1 MREYV
6 ARIGS
11 VAGLT
16 TALFICGLALPL
28 LTHAQDAS
36 TTDTVFIARALIT
49 NIVSDTM
56 TVVAT
61 DTPDNYSEIVMA
73 RILNG
78 TERGQTI
85 EYQIFGTVGDGQNVS
100 KGDIMYVSRYL
111 ESDNDP
117 MATVYTYNN
126 IDHYR
131 LPALAFFVILFLG
144 CVVFIGGKQGI
155 RGLVTLTGVIC
166 LIVFVLLPGIL
177 HGYSALALSVLVA
190 SLIASIGAYITH
202 GFSKMTTSAVI
213 GMILTILIATFLA
226 DISVHTAYLSGI
238 TDESTYNL
246 LSSPGYGDVNF
257 QGLLL
262 GAMIIGLLGVLYDAA
277 IGQAVAVEELTRAAP
292 HLPRAT
298 IYKRAFRIG
307 REHIGALVN
316 TLVLAYVGTSLP
328 IFLWYSGSSL
338 FSSTYYSPVINQE
351 WFVTEIMRMT
361 IGGIGLML
369 TVPITTLIAVWILVR
384 NSEASNTETLAEEKA
399 VVEKITHSHV
409 HTNDSAPKNDVQ
421 FRPYGLW

>member
-1 MREYV
+1 MR
-6 ARIGS
+6 ID
-11 VAGLT
+11 LT
-16 TALFICGLALPL
+16 RFKLTAPLLSLFFICSIALPVVA
-28 LTHAQDAS
+28 HAQDAS
-36 TTDTVFIARALIT
+36 TTDAIFIARALIT
-49 NIVSDTM
+49 NVVSDVTSE
-56 TVVAT
+56 VAT
-61 DTPDNYSEIVMA
+61 DTAEDYAEVVTA
-73 RILNG
+73 RLLNG
-78 TERGQTI
+78 TEDGKTI
-85 EYQIFGTVGDGQNVS
+85 EYQISGTVGDGQYVS
-100 KGDIMYVSRYL
+100 KGDIMYVTRYL
-111 ESDNDP
+111 DSGNDP
-117 MATVYTYNN
+117 VATVYTYEG

-155 RGLVTLTGVIC
+155 RGLITLAGVIC
-166 LIVFVLLPGIL
+166 LIIFVLLPGVL
-177 HGYSALALSVLVA
+177 HGYSATVLSILVA

-213 GMILTILIATFLA
+213 GMILTILVATLLA
-226 DISVHTAYLSGI
+226 DIAVHTAYLSGI

-246 LSSPGYGDVNF
+246 LSTPGYADVNF

-277 IGQAVAVEELTRAAP
+277 IGQAVAVEELARAAP

-338 FSSTYYSPVINQE
+338 FSSTYNSPIINQA

-369 TVPITTLIAVWILVR
+369 TVPITTFIAVLILVAK
-384 NSEASNTETLAEEKA
+384 NPSADPETLREER
-399 VVEKITHSHV
+399 VSLEHIGHRH
-409 HTNDSAPKNDVQ
+409 
-421 FRPYGLW
+421 G

>member
-1 MREYV
+1 MR
-6 ARIGS
+6 AHFTRIGTIAL
-11 VAGLT
+11 VVMFFFCCLT
-16 TALFICGLALPL
+16 LPL

-49 NIVSDTM
+49 NVVSDTI
-56 TVVAT
+56 TEVAT
-61 DTPDNYSEIVMA
+61 DTPEDYNEIVTA

-78 TERGQTI
+78 NERGQTI
-85 EYQIFGTVGDGQNVS
+85 EYQISGTVGDGQNVS
-100 KGDIMYVSRYL
+100 KGDIMYVTRYL
-111 ESDNDP
+111 DTDSDP
-117 MATVYTYNN
+117 MATVYTYSS

-131 LPALAFFVILFLG
+131 LPALVFFIILFLG

-177 HGYSALALSVLVA
+177 QGYSALALSVLVA

-202 GFSKMTTSAVI
+202 GFSKMTSSAVL

-226 DISVHTAYLSGI
+226 NIAVHAAYLSGI
-238 TDESTYNL
+238 TDESTYDL
-246 LSSPGYGDVNF
+246 LSTPGYADVNF

-292 HLPRAT
+292 HLSRTT
-298 IYKRAFRIG
+298 IYARAFRIG

-316 TLVLAYVGTSLP
+316 TLILAYVGTSLP

-351 WFVTEIMRMT
+351 WFVTEIIRMT

-384 NSEASNTETLAEEKA
+384 EQKEDNNTQTIAKESELAER
-399 VVEKITHSHV
+399 ISHGHIHSHS
-409 HTNDSAPKNDVQ
+409 TAKNEVI
-421 FRPYGLW
+421 FRPFGLW

>member
-1 MREYV
+1 MHPRVSSFRGKTARITRMREYST
-6 ARIGS
+6 RIGPIVS
-11 VAGLT
+11 LAIVVFACL
-16 TALFICGLALPL
+16 LALPL
-28 LTHAQDAS
+28 FTHAQDAS
-36 TTDTVFIARALIT
+36 TTDVTDTVFVAQALIT
-49 NIVSDTM
+49 NVVSDTL
-56 TVVAT
+56 TPVAT
-61 DTPDNYSEIVMA
+61 DTPEDYNEIVTA

-85 EYQIFGTVGDGQNVS
+85 EYQISGTVGDGQNVS

-111 ESDNDP
+111 DTDNDP
-117 MATVYTYNN
+117 MATIYTYYST
-126 IDHYR
+126 DHYR

-155 RGLVTLTGVIC
+155 RGLITLTGVIC
-166 LIVFVLLPGIL
+166 LIIFVLLPGIL

-226 DISVHTAYLSGI
+226 NIAVHAAYLSGV
-238 TDESTYNL
+238 TDESTYDL
-246 LSSPGYGDVNF
+246 LSTSGYAKVNF

-292 HLPRAT
+292 HLSRST

-338 FSSTYYSPVINQE
+338 FSSTYRLARYQCRV
-351 WFVTEIMRMT
+351 
-361 IGGIGLML
+361 
-369 TVPITTLIAVWILVR
+369 VR
-384 NSEASNTETLAEEKA
+384 DGDYACDDWRHRID
-399 VVEKITHSHV
+399 VD
-409 HTNDSAPKNDVQ
+409 DSDNDVNSGMDSGTTEGQ
-421 FRPYGLW
+421 